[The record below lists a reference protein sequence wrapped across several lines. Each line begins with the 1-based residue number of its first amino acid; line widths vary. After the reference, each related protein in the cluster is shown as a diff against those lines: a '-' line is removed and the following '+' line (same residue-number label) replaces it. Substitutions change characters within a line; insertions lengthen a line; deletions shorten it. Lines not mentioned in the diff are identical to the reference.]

1 MLPVSLKHTVLSP
14 EICLGHMTGKTRN
27 NNEIQIQLQ
36 NTTFHNHTI
45 IQTSLCHSLDFSKKK
60 QLQEMLFAFCHKH
73 KKTLLIKWKGKNKAA
88 KSVIIYTAM
97 ERMCTPMSKLCSQ
110 HLPMNYLLLRL
121 ESKKWAMLSAFK
133 TKWHPSSDFGN
144 VINFSKTI
152 ILLYFSCCHVYVGE
166 TKVK

>member
-14 EICLGHMTGKTRN
+14 EICLGFMTGKTRN

-36 NTTFHNHTI
+36 NTTFSQSYKQVYATAL
-45 IQTSLCHSLDFSKKK
+45 TSPKKK

-73 KKTLLIKWKGKNKAA
+73 KKTLLIKWKGKNKVA

-121 ESKKWAMLSAFK
+121 ESKK
-133 TKWHPSSDFGN
+133 
-144 VINFSKTI
+144 
-152 ILLYFSCCHVYVGE
+152 
-166 TKVK
+166 